1 MKGIENFDPQN
12 LQVVIGQEPAS
23 KIKHTRYLRIE
34 VDEFRSW
41 EEHISALIKKTSRG
55 IGMLCNGKRYLPL
68 TTFSQCIEA
77 LLNHI
82 SDSAVRRGESAV
94 NKLQKLQ
101 NRAARIATNSPY
113 DAPPQP
119 LRKKLGWQTIREFID
134 METATMIIG
143 HLKSHK

>member
-12 LQVVIGQEPAS
+12 LQVVIDQEPVS

-41 EEHISALIKKTSRG
+41 EEHMFALIKKISRG

-68 TTFSQCIEA
+68 TTVSQCIEA

-82 SDSAVRRGESAV
+82 SDSAVRCGESAV
-94 NKLQKLQ
+94 LQ
-101 NRAARIATNSPY
+101 
-113 DAPPQP
+113 
-119 LRKKLGWQTIREFID
+119 G
-134 METATMIIG
+134 
-143 HLKSHK
+143 